1 MSDQKPQTNWMP
13 WIIAAGAI
21 YFAFQRPSSVDPKPS
36 DVKGVVSSTLP
47 NIRAAYRAAFLEA
60 ASKIEKREIV
70 NQEQWTQFIAANA
83 GAKQR
88 EALDRVYNA
97 IDELKLPASFEGKES
112 EIAKLNRDI
121 AGAW

>member
-1 MSDQKPQTNWMP
+1 MSKPEQNWLP

-21 YFAFQRPSSVDPKPS
+21 YFAFQRPANVDPKPK
-36 DVKGVVSSTLP
+36 DIKGVVSSTLP

-60 ASKIEKREIV
+60 ALKIEKREIV

-83 GAKQR
+83 GEEERK
-88 EALDRVYNA
+88 ALDRVYNA
-97 IDELKLPASFEGKES
+97 IDELKLPASFEGKEL

>member
-1 MSDQKPQTNWMP
+1 MSKPEANWLP

-21 YFAFQRPSSVDPKPS
+21 YFAFQRPANVDPKPA
-36 DVKGVVSSTLP
+36 DIKGVVASTLP

-88 EALDRVYNA
+88 DALDKVYSA
-97 IDELKLPASFEGKES
+97 IDQLDLPVTFAGKEKELAKINREIS
-112 EIAKLNRDI
+112 E
-121 AGAW
+121 AW

>member
-1 MSDQKPQTNWMP
+1 MSKGESSWLP

-21 YFAFQRPSSVDPKPS
+21 YFAFQQPPKVDTKPS
-36 DVKGVVSSTLP
+36 DIKGVVASTLP

-88 EALDRVYNA
+88 DALDKVYSA
-97 IDELKLPASFEGKES
+97 IDELKLPASFEGKEA

>member
-1 MSDQKPQTNWMP
+1 MSKPEQNWLP
-13 WIIAAGAI
+13 WVIAAGAI
-21 YFAFQRPSSVDPKPS
+21 YFFAFQRPDNVDPKPA
-36 DVKGVVSSTLP
+36 DIKGVVASTLP

>member
-1 MSDQKPQTNWMP
+1 MSDPKPQTNWIP

-21 YFAFQRPSSVDPKPS
+21 YFAFQRPANVDPKPS
-36 DVKGVVSSTLP
+36 DVKGVVASTLP

>member
-1 MSDQKPQTNWMP
+1 MSKPEQNWLP

-21 YFAFQRPSSVDPKPS
+21 YFAFQRPANVDI
-36 DVKGVVSSTLP
+36 KGVVASTLP

-83 GAKQR
+83 GAKFR
-88 EALDRVYNA
+88 EGMDKVYSA
-97 IDELKLPASFEGKES
+97 IDEMKLPVEFTGREK
-112 EIAKLNRDI
+112 EIADLNRRI
-121 AGAW
+121 AESW